1 MLDDLKWIHE
11 KDPEDSLGIAHRQCA
26 QLTHDFN
33 LPQTDLGPA
42 LNVVFAGMGGSAL
55 PALYP
60 VTWPG
65 VSRPYEIVRGYDIP
79 LYVGADT
86 LFIAC
91 SYSGNT
97 EETLSALKQ
106 AEARGAHIA
115 IISAG
120 GKLAEAAK
128 EKGYLFAEVP
138 RAEQPRYAV
147 FAMFRALLDMLDM
160 AGALVETGGNYKEE
174 LASAADYVTKAIDA
188 WLPEVPTA
196 QNPAKQLAQEI
207 MGKSLVVYGGPKM
220 FPAVYKWKIGA
231 NENAK
236 QVAWCDQIPEFNH
249 NEFIGWSSH
258 PIDKP
263 YAVVDLRSS
272 LEHPRVQKRFE
283 VTERLL
289 SGVRPA
295 PHVVTVQG
303 GNILEQLLWALAY
316 GDFVTLYLAF
326 LNGVD
331 PAPVDLVEKFKK
343 ELDA

>member
-11 KDPEDSLGIAHRQCA
+11 KDPEDSLGIAQRQCS
-26 QLTHDFN
+26 QLTHEFN
-33 LPQTDLGPA
+33 LAETDLGLA
-42 LNVVFAGMGGSAL
+42 ANIVFAGMGGSAL

-60 VTWPG
+60 TTWPG
-65 VSRPYEIVRGYDIP
+65 VARPYEIVRGYDIP
-79 LYVGADT
+79 EYVGADT

-106 AEARGAHIA
+106 AEERGAHVA

-128 EKGYLFAEVP
+128 EKGYLLAKVP

-147 FAMFRALLDMLDM
+147 FAMFRALLDILNM
-160 AGALVETGGNYKEE
+160 AGALAAGNTYKED
-174 LASAADYVTKAIDA
+174 LAQAASHVTKSMAA

-207 MGKSLVVYGGPKM
+207 MGKSLVVYSGPKM
-220 FPAVYKWKIGA
+220 FPAAYKWKIGA

-236 QVAWCDQIPEFNH
+236 QVAWCGQIPEFNH

-258 PIDKP
+258 PVDKP
-263 YAVVDLRSS
+263 YAVVDLRSN

-289 SGVRPA
+289 SGKRPA
-295 PHVVTVQG
+295 PHIVTVQG
-303 GNILEQLLWALAY
+303 ENILEELLWALAY